1 MNHKLSGK
9 YKKILVRCTNWLG
22 DAVMTTPFFSF
33 LRRIFPEARVEIIA
47 LPYIAP
53 VFENNPNIDAITVLD
68 RHGGVSGFLGNL
80 GALVSKRGSKYDL
93 GISLPN
99 SFGAAIDLKK
109 AGCREILGYNRDMRG
124 ILLDHP
130 VAFNK
135 EMYNAHEIFYYLN
148 ILRSFLK
155 AGGEDALGEV
165 CDKAAKGREPRYEL
179 YLSQAERDAAVEKL
193 SETGIDISRDL
204 VVGLNPGAFFG
215 SAKRWFIERYAEVV
229 SRLSKEF
236 KTVKFIVFGSN
247 KEEAFG
253 REICSAAP
261 AASFNFCGKTS
272 IRELISQIS
281 MCGLF
286 LTNDSGAMHI
296 AAAFDIPV
304 VAVFGSTDHVSTYP
318 VCSDSLIIRKN
329 IDCAPCKKRECPLGH
344 HDCMRSISADEV
356 YKIMKNKIE
365 RIIKCQK

>member
-1 MNHKLSGK
+1 MDREFALK

-33 LRRIFPEARVEIIA
+33 LRKVFPDSGIEIIA

-53 VFENNPNIDAITVLD
+53 VFENNPNIDAIKILK
-68 RHGGVSGFLGNL
+68 RRGGVSGFLSNL
-80 GALVSKRGSKYDL
+80 GALVSRRGDKYDL

-99 SFGAAIDLKK
+99 SFGAAVDLKK
-109 AGCREILGYNRDMRG
+109 AGCREILGYDRDMRG
-124 ILLDHP
+124 VLLDHP
-130 VAFNK
+130 VVFKK
-135 EMYNAHEIFYYLN
+135 EMYNVHEIFYYLN
-148 ILRSFLK
+148 ILRAFLK
-155 AGGEDALGEV
+155 ESGDDILGEI
-165 CDKAAKGREPRYEL
+165 CDGASKGAEPRYEI
-179 YLSQAERDAAVEKL
+179 YLSPFERADAKKKL
-193 SETGIDISRDL
+193 IDTGIDIRNDI

-229 SRLSKEF
+229 GRLAKEY
-236 KTVKFIVFGSN
+236 KDVKFIVFGSA

-253 REICSAAP
+253 REISSAAP
-261 AASFNFCGKTS
+261 ASAFNFCGRTS
-272 IRELISQIS
+272 IRELISYIS
-281 MCGLF
+281 MCRLF

-304 VAVFGSTDHVSTYP
+304 VAVFGSTDNASTYP
-318 VCSDSLIIRKN
+318 VCSDGVIIRSD

-344 HDCMRSISADEV
+344 HKCMKLISVDEV
-356 YKIMKNKIE
+356 CEIMKNKIE